1 MREFHALAR
10 VSLARKFSQPHPRF
24 VTQKSRKMR
33 LPRGSMLLD
42 TMKSSMDWMSP
53 MPGMATPERIL
64 KPECARQRQH
74 EHEHAVEGDR
84 AFARHAPFV
93 HGEADEVLEHRD
105 HRRERRERH
114 EDEEQRA
121 PNVAERH
128 LPEDDRKRDEHE
140 RGALIGADAVGEA
153 GGEDDES
160 REYGD
165 NGVQRRHGDGLAR
178 QRALFP
184 M

>member
-1 MREFHALAR
+1 MR
-10 VSLARKFSQPHPRF
+10 FSN
-24 VTQKSRKMR
+24 T
-33 LPRGSMLLD
+33 
-42 TMKSSMDWMSP
+42 
-53 MPGMATPERIL
+53 AI
-64 KPECARQRQH
+64 
-74 EHEHAVEGDR
+74 
-84 AFARHAPFV
+84 
-93 HGEADEVLEHRD
+93 

-165 NGVQRRHGDGLAR
+165 DGVQRRHGDGLAR
-178 QRALFP
+178 QRALLSDVAAEDLHGRDTERKREERLP
-184 M
+184 HGSVNGVAECRHLLGGRAACEQA